1 MARRDVRK
9 PSGADDLIPAADALH
24 AALDVAVAAAPSKLV
39 LAVSGGRD
47 SMALLHAMARWAP
60 HSIAAVATYDH
71 GSGGAATD
79 AAALVAAEGRRLGLT
94 VIRERARSVA
104 PTEEAWRAARWSFLK
119 RVARGYRASV
129 ATAHTR
135 DDQVETVVMRL
146 LRGAGARGLAALAA
160 PSSIVRPWLPVT
172 RSEVADW
179 AAVEKVPFVDD
190 PSNYTRRYFRSR
202 VRLDLLPALERVHPG
217 FSEDMLE
224 LGDRAARL
232 RQRVEALIGDFE
244 ISAAPDGAP
253 PGAIMFPV
261 AALAGIADAGLA
273 VLWPALMARSG
284 VALNRRGTGALVRFT
299 ARSRTGHALELAG
312 KSSVV
317 RVRIGDTE
325 FFELRPGSDP
335 RSALRAGWKRS
346 APALVS
352 PSSAALPRRFGQWRF
367 TPVTDMQQEDAEHWL
382 MPFPDG
388 VRCDVRAFRS
398 GDRIITAGAPAGRRV
413 ARYLSEAHVPAVD
426 RPHWP
431 VVLIGEHIV
440 WVPGVCRSLAAP
452 NRPGRPA
459 VTWYRCE
466 REHG

>member
-1 MARRDVRK
+1 M
-9 PSGADDLIPAADALH
+9 PAADALH
-24 AALDVAVAAAPSKLV
+24 AALDVAVANAPGKLV

-60 HSIAAVATYDH
+60 ASIAAVATYDH
-71 GSGGAATD
+71 GSGGPATD

-94 VIRERARSVA
+94 VIRERARAVA
-104 PTEEAWRAARWSFLK
+104 PTEDAWRTARWAFLK

-160 PSSIVRPWLPVT
+160 PSSIVRPWLAVT
-172 RSEVADW
+172 RAEVAGW
-179 AAVEKVPFVDD
+179 AEAERVPFVDD
-190 PSNYTRRYFRSR
+190 PTNHTHRYFRSR

-217 FSEDMLE
+217 FSGEMLE

-232 RQRVEALIGDFE
+232 RKVVEAFVADFD
-244 ISAAPDGAP
+244 IRAAPDGAP
-253 PGAIMFPV
+253 PDAIMFPV
-261 AALAGIADAGLA
+261 EALAGIAEEGLA

-325 FFELRPGSDP
+325 FFELRPGSDL
-335 RSALRAGWKRS
+335 RSALRAGGWTRS

-367 TPVTDMQQEDAEHWL
+367 TPVTGVQQADAEHWL
-382 MPFPDG
+382 MPIPDG
-388 VRCDVRAFRS
+388 VRCDVRAFRF

-431 VVLIGEHIV
+431 VVLIGEEIV
-440 WVPGVCRSLAAP
+440 WVPGVCRSFAAP